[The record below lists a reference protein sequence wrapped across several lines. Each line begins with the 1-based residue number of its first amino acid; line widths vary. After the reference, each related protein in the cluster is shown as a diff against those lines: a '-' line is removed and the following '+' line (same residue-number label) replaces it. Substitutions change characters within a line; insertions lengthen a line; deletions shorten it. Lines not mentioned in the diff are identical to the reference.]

1 MTESPHIMR
10 DPERASVAYAR
21 QLLITAALKPTRQ
34 RVVLFTMLFEG
45 PPRHVSVE
53 DLHRQVAEAGHRL
66 SLATVYNTL
75 KQFGEA
81 GLIRRI
87 SVPGR
92 RGYFDVDTGDH
103 YHFYIAEEDR
113 IIDIP
118 TGNVALGDLPEPPA
132 GYRLDKVDIV
142 VHLERADSNPG
153 KPQR

>member
-1 MTESPHIMR
+1 LGCDDGIPAYHARSGKS
-10 DPERASVAYAR
+10 ERSVCATVADRGFSEADASTRCAVSEAVR
-21 QLLITAALKPTRQ
+21 GTAAACLGGG
-34 RVVLFTMLFEG
+34 FA
-45 PPRHVSVE
+45 S
-53 DLHRQVAEAGHRL
+53 AGGGSRAP
-66 SLATVYNTL
+66 SFACDGV
-75 KQFGEA
+75 QFGEA

-142 VHLERADSNPG
+142 VHLRRADSNPG